1 MLLNQ
6 FNGASLDQVGTRG
19 LCGSC
24 WTLNRKG
31 TQEEGDKKRVLHAQV
46 PYIGAFLVALTV
58 KRTVRRKRRTRKRTE
73 TEMEAAVRR

>member
-1 MLLNQ
+1 M
-6 FNGASLDQVGTRG
+6 
-19 LCGSC
+19 
-24 WTLNRKG
+24 NRKG